1 MDRELRQE
9 TETLYALPPNE
20 FTEARKVRA
29 KELRPENA
37 PLAAEVAKLAK
48 PTAAAA
54 AINRIARD
62 DPSEVRALV
71 QAGRALRS
79 AQESALAGK
88 DAAAVGEATREHRA
102 ALDRVRREARRLKLS
117 DAVLERVTSTLR
129 AASVDPELQP
139 LLERGL
145 LAREVESA
153 GFGLDPGLAVA
164 APPRKPRGGK
174 RAESA
179 ARAAKLKAAR
189 EELAEAKSAAAAADR
204 ERKRLAK
211 ELEQA
216 EREVDGARSSS
227 RSADSSPLASRLR
240 SRSAS
245 PAARFASAS
254 RSRAASSFAA
264 RAGDSARLACCFR
277 PRGGTAAAR
286 PGSSP

>member
-1 MDRELRQE
+1 MNADPRRKTRSPSFLPVGDGREWHDANVDRELRQE
-9 TETLYALPPNE
+9 TETLYALAPNE
-20 FTEARKVRA
+20 FTEARKARA
-29 KELRPENA
+29 KELKPENA
-37 PLAAEVAKLAK
+37 ALAAEVAKLAK

-88 DAAAVGEATREHRA
+88 DAAAVAKATREHRA

-179 ARAAKLKAAR
+179 ERAAKLKAAR
-189 EELAEAKSAAAAADR
+189 DELAEAKRAAAAAER
-204 ERKRLAK
+204 ERKRLVK

-216 EREVDGARSSS
+216 EQDVEDAHSAVEEADRAVADLRDG
-227 RSADSSPLASRLR
+227 
-240 SRSAS
+240 
-245 PAARFASAS
+245 
-254 RSRAASSFAA
+254 
-264 RAGDSARLACCFR
+264 G
-277 PRGGTAAAR
+277 
-286 PGSSP
+286 